1 MQISHLLF
9 YLENHFWHHG
19 EKPMLS
25 FKNLKVGV
33 RLGIA
38 FGLVVAL
45 LVVVGITSIMK
56 ISNIKN
62 GITSIVEDRY
72 VKVRLAYDVR
82 DGVNDQI
89 KYLRGIVIDTHR
101 PENNVKRFQ
110 QLAEATDRTNSA
122 MKKIEAIQITAV
134 GKKKIAGLL
143 DASHL
148 FEQQKDQLVALVKS
162 GDLEASSTFVLKKIT
177 DTQNTYLDSANA
189 FAASQSEQLQNEGIS
204 IIADGSTAIMVTLIF
219 SAVAIVA
226 SIILGFLL
234 TRSIVRPLN
243 EAVEIAGKVA
253 AGDLSTHIEVKSAD
267 ETSVLM
273 RALQSMNDNL
283 LTIVTDVRAGSDTIA
298 VASNQ
303 ISSGNLDLSSRT
315 EQQASSLE
323 ETASAMEQM
332 TSTVK
337 HNAENAREANKLVA
351 NTSDVAKEGGVVMEQ
366 VIEKMEAIALSSK
379 KIVDIISVIDSIA
392 FQTNILSLNAAVEAA
407 RAGEQG
413 RGFAVVASEVRN
425 LAQRSASAAKEIK
438 VLIEDSVAKVD
449 EGSRLVSHAGSTIGE
464 VVNSV
469 KSVADIMSE
478 ITIASSEQS
487 SGISEI
493 NLAITQMEAV
503 TQQNAALVQEASAAS
518 QALQEQ
524 AERLAQSMSV
534 FKTGHGMELS
544 VV

>member
-1 MQISHLLF
+1 
-9 YLENHFWHHG
+9 
-19 EKPMLS
+19 MLS
-25 FKNLKVGV
+25 FKNMKVGV

-38 FGLVVAL
+38 FALVVAL
-45 LVVVGITSIMK
+45 LGVVGVTSIMK
-56 ISNIKN
+56 INSIKN

-72 VKVRLAYDVR
+72 VKVRLGFDVR

-89 KYLRGIVIDTHR
+89 KYLRGMVIDTLR
-101 PENNVKRFQ
+101 PENNVQRFK
-110 QLAEATDRTNSA
+110 QLDEATERTNSA
-122 MKKIEAIQITAV
+122 MKKIEAIQISAV

-143 DASHL
+143 AASLL
-148 FEQQKDQLVALVKS
+148 FEQQKNELLDLVRAGKL
-162 GDLEASSTFVLKKIT
+162 DDASTFVLKKIT
-177 DTQNTYLDSANA
+177 HTQNTFLDSAVA
-189 FAASQSEQLQNEGIS
+189 FANSQSDQLRNEGTG
-204 IIADGSTAIMVTLIF
+204 IIDDGSTAIEITLIF
-219 SAVAIVA
+219 SAIAIAA
-226 SIILGFLL
+226 SVLLGLML

-243 EAVEIAGKVA
+243 EAVDIAEKVA
-253 AGDLSTHIEVKSAD
+253 AGDLSSHIEVSGKD
-267 ETSVLM
+267 ETAVLM
-273 RALQSMNDNL
+273 QALQTMNDNL
-283 LTIVTDVRAGSDTIA
+283 LTIVSNVRAGSDTIA

-303 ISSGNLDLSSRT
+303 ISSGNIDLSSRT

-332 TSTVK
+332 TATVK
-337 HNAENAREANKLVA
+337 HNAENAREANQLVA
-351 NTSDVAKEGGVVMEQ
+351 TTSTVAKEGGVVMEQ
-366 VIEKMEAIALSSK
+366 VIEKMEAITLSSK

-392 FQTNILSLNAAVEAA
+392 FQTNILALNAAVEAA

-413 RGFAVVASEVRN
+413 RGFAVVATEVRN

-438 VLIEDSVAKVD
+438 VLIEDSVSKVD
-449 EGSRLVSHAGSTIGE
+449 EGSRLVTHAGSTIGE

-469 KSVADIMSE
+469 KNVADIMSE

-524 AERLAQSMSV
+524 ADRLAQSMSV
-534 FKTGHGMELS
+534 FKTAT
-544 VV
+544 V

>member
-1 MQISHLLF
+1 
-9 YLENHFWHHG
+9 
-19 EKPMLS
+19 MLS
-25 FKNLKVGV
+25 LKNMKVGA

-45 LVVVGITSIMK
+45 LVIVSVTSISK
-56 ISNIKN
+56 IN
-62 GITSIVEDRY
+62 GIKTSITTIVEDRY
-72 VKVRLAYDVR
+72 VKVRLGFDVR
-82 DGVNDQI
+82 DGVNEQI
-89 KYLRGIVIDTHR
+89 KYLRGMVIDTER
-101 PENNVKRFQ
+101 PESNVQRYQ
-110 QLAEATDRTNSA
+110 QLADATERTNSA
-122 MKKIEAIQITAV
+122 MKKIEAIQVTEI

-143 DASHL
+143 AAAQQ
-148 FEQQKDQLVALVKS
+148 FEQQKNEVLELVRAGNLN
-162 GDLEASSTFVLKKIT
+162 DASTFVLKKIT
-177 DTQNTYLDSANA
+177 SAQVAYLDGASA
-189 FAASQSEQLQNEGIS
+189 FANSQSDQLLKEGAG
-204 IIADGSTAIMVTLIF
+204 IIASGSSAIEMTWIF
-219 SAVAIVA
+219 STIAVAAAIL
-226 SIILGFLL
+226 LGFML

-243 EAVEIAGKVA
+243 EAVAIAGKVA
-253 AGDLSTHIEVKSAD
+253 AGDLSSHIEAKGKD
-267 ETSVLM
+267 ETAVLM
-273 RALQSMNDNL
+273 RALQAMNDNL
-283 LTIVTDVRAGSDTIA
+283 LTIVSDVRAGSDTIA

-303 ISSGNLDLSSRT
+303 ISSGNIDLSSRT

-332 TSTVK
+332 TATVK
-337 HNAENAREANKLVA
+337 HNAENAREANHLVA
-351 NTSDVAKEGGVVMEQ
+351 STSDVAKEGGAVMAQ
-366 VIEKMEAIALSSK
+366 VIEKMEAITLSSK

-413 RGFAVVASEVRN
+413 RGFAVVATEVRN

-449 EGSRLVSHAGSTIGE
+449 EGSRLVTHAGSTIGE

-469 KSVADIMSE
+469 KGVADIMSE

-524 AERLAQSMSV
+524 ADRLAQSMSV
-534 FKTGHGMELS
+534 FKTAAL
-544 VV
+544 

>member
-1 MQISHLLF
+1 
-9 YLENHFWHHG
+9 
-19 EKPMLS
+19 MLS
-25 FKNLKVGV
+25 FKNMKVGV

-38 FGLVVAL
+38 FALVVAL
-45 LVVVGITSIMK
+45 LGVVGVTSIMK
-56 ISNIKN
+56 INNIKN

-72 VKVRLAYDVR
+72 VKVRLGFDVR

-89 KYLRGIVIDTHR
+89 KYLRGMVIDTLR
-101 PENNVKRFQ
+101 PEYNVQRFK
-110 QLAEATDRTNSA
+110 QLDEATERTNSA
-122 MKKIEAIQITAV
+122 MKKIEAIQVTEV

-143 DASHL
+143 AASQL
-148 FEQQKDQLVALVKS
+148 FEQQKNEVLDLVRAGK
-162 GDLEASSTFVLKKIT
+162 LEDASTFVLKKIT
-177 DTQNTYLDSANA
+177 STQNAYLDSAVA
-189 FAASQSEQLQNEGIS
+189 FANSQSDQLRKEGAG
-204 IIADGSTAIMVTLIF
+204 IIDDGSTAIEITLIF
-219 SAVAIVA
+219 SAIAIAA
-226 SIILGFLL
+226 SVLLGFML

-243 EAVEIAGKVA
+243 EAVEIAEKVA
-253 AGDLSTHIEVKSAD
+253 AGDLSSHIEVSGKD
-267 ETSVLM
+267 ETAVLM
-273 RALQSMNDNL
+273 QALQAMNDNL
-283 LTIVTDVRAGSDTIA
+283 LTIVSNVRAGSDTIA

-303 ISSGNLDLSSRT
+303 ISSGNIDLSSRT

-332 TSTVK
+332 TATVK
-337 HNAENAREANKLVA
+337 HNAENAREANQLVA
-351 NTSDVAKEGGVVMEQ
+351 STSSVAKEGGVVMEK
-366 VIEKMEAIALSSK
+366 VIEKMEAITLSSK

-413 RGFAVVASEVRN
+413 RGFAVVATEVRN

-449 EGSRLVSHAGSTIGE
+449 EGSRLVTHAGSTIGE

-524 AERLAQSMSV
+524 ADRLAQSMSV
-534 FKTGHGMELS
+534 FKTAA
-544 VV
+544 V

>member
-1 MQISHLLF
+1 
-9 YLENHFWHHG
+9 
-19 EKPMLS
+19 MLS
-25 FKNLKVGV
+25 LKNMKVGA

-38 FGLVVAL
+38 FALVVAL
-45 LVVVGITSIMK
+45 LGVVGVTSIMK
-56 ISNIKN
+56 INNIKN

-72 VKVRLAYDVR
+72 VKVRLGFDVR

-89 KYLRGIVIDTHR
+89 KYLRGMVIDTLR
-101 PENNVKRFQ
+101 PEYNVQRYK
-110 QLAEATDRTNSA
+110 QLDEATERTNSA
-122 MKKIEAIQITAV
+122 MKKIEAIQVTEI

-143 DASHL
+143 AASQL
-148 FEQQKDQLVALVKS
+148 FEQQKNEVLDLVRAGKLE
-162 GDLEASSTFVLKKIT
+162 EASTYVLKRIT
-177 DTQNTYLDSANA
+177 STQNAYLDSAVA
-189 FAASQSEQLQNEGIS
+189 FANSQSDQLRNEGS
-204 IIADGSTAIMVTLIF
+204 GIIDDGSTAIEITLIF
-219 SAVAIVA
+219 SAIAIAA
-226 SIILGFLL
+226 SVLLGFML

-243 EAVEIAGKVA
+243 EAVGIAEKVA
-253 AGDLSTHIEVKSAD
+253 AGDLSSHIEVSGKD
-267 ETSVLM
+267 ETAVLM
-273 RALQSMNDNL
+273 QALQAMNDNL
-283 LTIVTDVRAGSDTIA
+283 LTIVSNVRAGSDTIA

-303 ISSGNLDLSSRT
+303 ISSGNIDLSSRT

-332 TSTVK
+332 TATVK
-337 HNAENAREANKLVA
+337 HNADNAREANQLVA
-351 NTSDVAKEGGVVMEQ
+351 TTSTVAKEGGVVMEQ
-366 VIEKMEAIALSSK
+366 VIEKMEAITLSSK

-413 RGFAVVASEVRN
+413 RGFAVVATEVRN

-438 VLIEDSVAKVD
+438 VLIEDSVSKVD
-449 EGSRLVSHAGSTIGE
+449 EGSRLVTHAGTTIGE

-524 AERLAQSMSV
+524 ADRLAQSMSV
-534 FKTGHGMELS
+534 FKTAA
-544 VV
+544 V

>member
-1 MQISHLLF
+1 
-9 YLENHFWHHG
+9 
-19 EKPMLS
+19 MLS
-25 FKNLKVGV
+25 LKNMKVGV

-45 LVVVGITSIMK
+45 LVIVGVTSITK
-56 ISNIKN
+56 INNIKT

-72 VKVRLAYDVR
+72 VKVRLGFDVR

-89 KYLRGIVIDTHR
+89 KYLRGIVIDTTR
-101 PENNVKRFQ
+101 PQYNEKRYQ
-110 QLAEATDRTNSA
+110 QLAEATEHTNNA
-122 MKKIEAIQITAV
+122 MNKIKALQVTEV

-143 DASHL
+143 AASDK
-148 FEQQKDQLVALVKS
+148 FEAEKNQLIALVRA
-162 GDLEASSTFVLKKIT
+162 GDAEAASTFVLKSIT
-177 DTQNTYLDSANA
+177 DTQNAFLASAVA
-189 FAASQSEQLQNEGIS
+189 FADSQSQQLEQEGAK
-204 IIADGSTAIMVTLIF
+204 IIDNGSSAIEMTLIF
-219 SAVAIVA
+219 SAIAIAAAIV
-226 SIILGFLL
+226 LGFML

-253 AGDLSTHIEVKSAD
+253 AGDLSSHIEITGKD
-267 ETSVLM
+267 ETAVLM
-273 RALQSMNDNL
+273 QALQAMNDNL
-283 LTIVTDVRAGSDTIA
+283 LTIVSDVRAGSDTIA

-303 ISSGNLDLSSRT
+303 ISSGNIDLSSRT

-332 TSTVK
+332 TATVK
-337 HNAENAREANKLVA
+337 HNAENAREANQLVA
-351 NTSDVAKEGGVVMEQ
+351 NTSNVAKQGGVVMEQ
-366 VIEKMEAIALSSK
+366 VIEKMEAITLSSK

-413 RGFAVVASEVRN
+413 RGFAVVATEVRN
-425 LAQRSASAAKEIK
+425 LAARSASAAKEIK
-438 VLIEDSVAKVD
+438 VLIEDSVAQVD
-449 EGSRLVSHAGSTIGE
+449 EGSRLVTHAGSTIGE

-493 NLAITQMEAV
+493 NSAITQMEAV

-524 AERLAQSMSV
+524 ADRLAQSMSV
-534 FKTGHGMELS
+534 FKTAA
-544 VV
+544 V

>member
-1 MQISHLLF
+1 
-9 YLENHFWHHG
+9 
-19 EKPMLS
+19 MLS
-25 FKNLKVGV
+25 LKNMKVGA

-38 FGLVVAL
+38 FALVVAL
-45 LVVVGITSIMK
+45 LGVVGVTSIMK
-56 ISNIKN
+56 INNIKN

-72 VKVRLAYDVR
+72 VKVRLGFDVR

-89 KYLRGIVIDTHR
+89 KFLRGMVIDTLR
-101 PENNVKRFQ
+101 PENNVQRFK
-110 QLAEATDRTNSA
+110 QLDEATERTNSA
-122 MKKIEAIQITAV
+122 MKKIEAIQVTEI

-143 DASHL
+143 AASQL
-148 FEQQKDQLVALVKS
+148 FEQQKNEVLDLVRAGKLE
-162 GDLEASSTFVLKKIT
+162 EASTYVLKKIT
-177 DTQNTYLDSANA
+177 STQNAYLDSAVA
-189 FAASQSEQLQNEGIS
+189 FANSQSDQLRNEGTG
-204 IIADGSTAIMVTLIF
+204 IIDDGSTAIEITLIF
-219 SAVAIVA
+219 SAIAIAA
-226 SIILGFLL
+226 SVLLGFML

-243 EAVEIAGKVA
+243 EAVGIAEKVA
-253 AGDLSTHIEVKSAD
+253 AGDLSSHIEVSGKD
-267 ETSVLM
+267 ETAVLM
-273 RALQSMNDNL
+273 QALQAMNDNL
-283 LTIVTDVRAGSDTIA
+283 LTIVSNVRAGSDTIA

-303 ISSGNLDLSSRT
+303 ISSGNIDLSSRT

-332 TSTVK
+332 TATVK
-337 HNAENAREANKLVA
+337 HNADNAREANQLVA
-351 NTSDVAKEGGVVMEQ
+351 TTSTVAKEGGVVMEQ
-366 VIEKMEAIALSSK
+366 VIEKMEAITLSSK

-413 RGFAVVASEVRN
+413 RGFAVVATEVRN

-438 VLIEDSVAKVD
+438 VLIEDSVSKVD
-449 EGSRLVSHAGSTIGE
+449 EGSRLVTHAGTTIGE

-524 AERLAQSMSV
+524 ADRLAQSMSV
-534 FKTGHGMELS
+534 FKTAA
-544 VV
+544 V

>member
-1 MQISHLLF
+1 
-9 YLENHFWHHG
+9 
-19 EKPMLS
+19 MLS
-25 FKNLKVGV
+25 FKNMKVGV

-38 FGLVVAL
+38 FALVVAL
-45 LVVVGITSIMK
+45 LGVVGVTSIMK
-56 ISNIKN
+56 INNIKN

-72 VKVRLAYDVR
+72 VKVRLGFDVR

-89 KYLRGIVIDTHR
+89 KYLRGMVIDTLR
-101 PENNVKRFQ
+101 PEFNVQRFK
-110 QLAEATDRTNSA
+110 QLDEATERTNSA
-122 MKKIEAIQITAV
+122 MKKIEAIQVTEV

-143 DASHL
+143 AASHL
-148 FEQQKDQLVALVKS
+148 FEQQKNEVLDLVRAGK
-162 GDLEASSTFVLKKIT
+162 LEDASTFVLKKIT
-177 DTQNTYLDSANA
+177 STQNTYLDSAVA
-189 FAASQSEQLQNEGIS
+189 FANSQSDQLRKEGVG
-204 IIADGSTAIMVTLIF
+204 IIDDGSTAIEITLIF
-219 SAVAIVA
+219 SAIAIAA
-226 SIILGFLL
+226 SVLLGFML

-243 EAVEIAGKVA
+243 EAVDIAEKVA
-253 AGDLSTHIEVKSAD
+253 AGDLSSHIEVSGKD
-267 ETSVLM
+267 ETAVLM
-273 RALQSMNDNL
+273 QALQAMNDNL
-283 LTIVTDVRAGSDTIA
+283 LTIVSNVRAGSDTIA

-303 ISSGNLDLSSRT
+303 ISSGNIDLSSRT

-332 TSTVK
+332 TATVK
-337 HNAENAREANKLVA
+337 HNAENAREANQLVA
-351 NTSDVAKEGGVVMEQ
+351 STSSVAKEGGAVMEQ
-366 VIEKMEAIALSSK
+366 VIEKMEAITLSSK

-413 RGFAVVASEVRN
+413 RGFAVVATEVRN

-438 VLIEDSVAKVD
+438 VLIEDSVSKVD
-449 EGSRLVSHAGSTIGE
+449 EGSRLVTHAGSTIGE

-524 AERLAQSMSV
+524 ADRLAQSMSV
-534 FKTGHGMELS
+534 FKTAA
-544 VV
+544 V

>member
-1 MQISHLLF
+1 
-9 YLENHFWHHG
+9 
-19 EKPMLS
+19 MLS
-25 FKNLKVGV
+25 FKNMKVGV

-38 FGLVVAL
+38 FALVVAL
-45 LVVVGITSIMK
+45 LGVVGVTSIMK
-56 ISNIKN
+56 INNIKN

-72 VKVRLAYDVR
+72 VKVRLGFDVR

-89 KYLRGIVIDTHR
+89 KYLRGMVIDTLR
-101 PENNVKRFQ
+101 PEYNVQRFK
-110 QLAEATDRTNSA
+110 QLDEATERTNSA
-122 MKKIEAIQITAV
+122 MKKIEAIQVTEV

-143 DASHL
+143 AASQL
-148 FEQQKDQLVALVKS
+148 FEQQKNEVLDLVRAGK
-162 GDLEASSTFVLKKIT
+162 LEDASTFVLKKIT
-177 DTQNTYLDSANA
+177 STQNTYLDSAVA
-189 FAASQSEQLQNEGIS
+189 FANSQSDQLRKEGAG
-204 IIADGSTAIMVTLIF
+204 IIDDGSTAIEITLIF
-219 SAVAIVA
+219 SAIAIAA
-226 SIILGFLL
+226 SVLLGFML

-243 EAVEIAGKVA
+243 EAVEIAEKVA
-253 AGDLSTHIEVKSAD
+253 AGDLSSHIEVSGKD
-267 ETSVLM
+267 ETAVLM
-273 RALQSMNDNL
+273 QALQAMNDNL
-283 LTIVTDVRAGSDTIA
+283 LTIVSNVRAGSDTIA

-303 ISSGNLDLSSRT
+303 ISSGNIDLSSRT

-332 TSTVK
+332 TATVK
-337 HNAENAREANKLVA
+337 HNAENAREANQLVA
-351 NTSDVAKEGGVVMEQ
+351 STSSVAKEGGVVMEQ
-366 VIEKMEAIALSSK
+366 VIEKMEAITLSSK

-413 RGFAVVASEVRN
+413 RGFAVVATEVRN

-449 EGSRLVSHAGSTIGE
+449 EGSRLVTHAGSTIGE

-524 AERLAQSMSV
+524 ADRLAQSMSV
-534 FKTGHGMELS
+534 FKTAA
-544 VV
+544 V

>member
-1 MQISHLLF
+1 
-9 YLENHFWHHG
+9 
-19 EKPMLS
+19 MLS
-25 FKNLKVGV
+25 LKNMKVGV

-45 LVVVGITSIMK
+45 LVIVGITSITK
-56 ISNIKN
+56 INNIKT

-72 VKVRLAYDVR
+72 MKVRLGFDVR
-82 DGVNDQI
+82 DGVNEQI
-89 KYLRGIVIDTHR
+89 KYLRGIVIDTTR
-101 PENNVKRFQ
+101 PQFNEKRYQ
-110 QLAEATDRTNSA
+110 QLADATDKTNTA
-122 MKKIEAIQITAV
+122 MNKIKAVQVTEV

-143 DASHL
+143 AASDK
-148 FEQQKDQLVALVKS
+148 FEAEKKELLDLVRA
-162 GDLEASSTFVLKKIT
+162 GNAEAASTYVLKSIT
-177 DTQNTYLDSANA
+177 STQNAFLDSAVA
-189 FAASQSEQLQNEGIS
+189 FANSQSQQLEQEGVK
-204 IIADGSTAIMVTLIF
+204 IIDNGSLAIEITLIF
-219 SAVAIVA
+219 SAIAIAA
-226 SIILGFLL
+226 SIVLGFML

-253 AGDLSTHIEVKSAD
+253 AGDLSSHIEISGKD
-267 ETSVLM
+267 ETAVLM
-273 RALQSMNDNL
+273 QALQAMNDNL
-283 LTIVTDVRAGSDTIA
+283 LTIVSDVRAGSDTIA

-303 ISSGNLDLSSRT
+303 ISSGNIDLSSRT

-332 TSTVK
+332 TATVK
-337 HNAENAREANKLVA
+337 HNAENAREANQLVA
-351 NTSDVAKEGGVVMEQ
+351 NTSNVAKQGGVVMEQ
-366 VIEKMEAIALSSK
+366 VIEKMEAITLSSK

-413 RGFAVVASEVRN
+413 RGFAVVATEVRN
-425 LAQRSASAAKEIK
+425 LAARSASAAKEIK
-438 VLIEDSVAKVD
+438 VLIEDSVAQVD
-449 EGSRLVSHAGSTIGE
+449 EGSRLVTHAGSTIGE

-493 NLAITQMEAV
+493 NSAITQMEAV

-524 AERLAQSMSV
+524 ADRLAQSMSV
-534 FKTGHGMELS
+534 FKTAA
-544 VV
+544 V

>member
-1 MQISHLLF
+1 MVSI
-9 YLENHFWHHG
+9 
-19 EKPMLS
+19 
-25 FKNLKVGV
+25 KNMKVGM
-33 RLGIA
+33 RLAAA
-38 FGLVVAL
+38 FGIVVTL
-45 LVVVGITSIMK
+45 LIVIGVTSITK
-56 ISNIKN
+56 INSINTAIA
-62 GITSIVEDRY
+62 SIVDDRY
-72 VKVRLAYDVR
+72 VKVRLAFDVR

-89 KYLRGIVIDTHR
+89 KYLRGIVIDTNR
-101 PENNVKRFQ
+101 PEMNVKRYG
-110 QLAEATDRTNSA
+110 QLDEATQRTNAA
-122 MKKIEAIQITAV
+122 MKKIADIQVTAV

-143 DASHL
+143 ASAEA
-148 FEQQKDQLVALVKS
+148 FEKVKTELVTLVKS
-162 GDLEASSTFVLKKIT
+162 GNFDAASAYVLKSMT
-177 DTQNTYLDSANA
+177 ATQNKFLDDAVA
-189 FAASQSEQLQNEGIS
+189 FANSQDAQLRGEGQS
-204 IIADGSTAIMVTLIF
+204 IVANGQSAITITLIF
-219 SAVAIVA
+219 SALAILA
-226 SIILGFLL
+226 SIMLGLFL
-234 TRSIVRPLN
+234 TRSIVRPLVA
-243 EAVEIAGKVA
+243 AVDVAERVA
-253 AGDLSTHIEVKSAD
+253 AGDLSSKIQVTSRD
-267 ETSVLM
+267 ETGVLM
-273 RALQSMNDNL
+273 QALQRMNDNL
-283 LTIVTDVRAGSDTIA
+283 LSIVTEVRTGSDTIA

-303 ISSGNLDLSSRT
+303 ISSGNLDLSTRT

-337 HNAENAREANKLVA
+337 HNADNAREANHLVA
-351 NTSDVAKEGGVVMEQ
+351 STSSVAREGGVVMEQ

-449 EGSRLVSHAGSTIGE
+449 EGSKLVTHAGSTIGE

-469 KSVADIMSE
+469 QSVANIMSE

-493 NLAITQMEAV
+493 NMAITQMEAV

-518 QALQEQ
+518 QALQDQ
-524 AERLAQSMSV
+524 AERMAQAMSV
-534 FKTGHGMELS
+534 FKVGQLS
-544 VV
+544 LNAAHSA